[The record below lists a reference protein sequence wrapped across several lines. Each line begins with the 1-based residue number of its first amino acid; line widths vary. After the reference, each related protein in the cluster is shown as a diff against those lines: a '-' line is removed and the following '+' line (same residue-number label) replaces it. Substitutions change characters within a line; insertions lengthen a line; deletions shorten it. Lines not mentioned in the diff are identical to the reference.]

1 MIVKQNY
8 PESISRFM
16 SWAEERLGKEVE
28 SIKRLEKQIGDELY
42 EEKIQTS
49 TKLSADQKRSILD
62 DVEKA
67 REEGEVTVAQACE
80 LVGIHYVTY
89 YRWKKKLT

>member
-16 SWAEERLGKEVE
+16 RWAEERLEKEVE

-49 TKLSADQKRSILD
+49 TKLTADQKRRILE

-67 REEGEVTVAQACE
+67 REEGEVTVAEACE
-80 LVGIHYVTY
+80 LIGIHYVTY

>member
-16 SWAEERLGKEVE
+16 SWAEERLEKEVE

-49 TKLSADQKRSILD
+49 TNLTADQKRSILD

-67 REEGEVTVAQACE
+67 RKGGEFSVDEACKE
-80 LVGIHYVTY
+80 VGIHFVTY

>member
-16 SWAEERLGKEVE
+16 RWAEERLEKEVE
-28 SIKRLEKQIGDELY
+28 SIKRLEKQIGYELY
-42 EEKIQTS
+42 EEENRTS
-49 TKLSADQKRSILD
+49 TKLTADQKRSILD

-67 REEGEVTVAQACE
+67 REAGDVSIVKACE
-80 LVGIHYVTY
+80 LIGIHSATY
-89 YRWKKKLT
+89 YRWKKKIT

>member
-16 SWAEERLGKEVE
+16 SWAEERLEKEVE
-28 SIKRLEKQIGDELY
+28 SIKRLEKQIGEELY
-42 EEKIQTS
+42 EEKIKTS
-49 TKLSADQKRSILD
+49 TKLTADEKRSILD

-67 REEGEVTVAQACE
+67 REGGEVSIPKACE
-80 LVGIHYVTY
+80 KVGIHFVTY